1 MVKVNESWETRAF
14 EAAERRRVTKERKE
28 EKSRKRSHKLNAQNL
43 LTRLDEIGERLLTK
57 SLDKAKPLD
66 IHIWTDSLPSDYVIA
81 DEYTDDM
88 TMTPTKKGRA
98 RSNSYATSSPS
109 TPISAKQNRRNR
121 SNSYTA
127 PHSSPQKGSKK
138 NKTGQDYVLG
148 RKGGRQ
154 RSMSNVSDRS
164 EEEQIPTMCSQ
175 HFFAGKDTSG
185 GKKLK
190 KKGSNLSATSVSK
203 QNISLFQVLTSSKLS
218 EEKCTLGRDAL
229 EACKAA
235 SKANFASEILTLTD
249 QMPAIYYLTMKLGKT
264 TENPPKVSEEIS
276 SLLSKQDCPI
286 ASIVYLVIDGMLL
299 FDRYRDGIVLTNSGE
314 HLLYKDCNGVGFK
327 RRTVSIGGY
336 ADTTQGPNEDILDHH
351 QNMVRYLPSQILE
364 YIVLFLPDE
373 SVSSMPLVCK
383 SWYDEIGKSSPD
395 LWIQLLRRRQWPR
408 NDLALSLEPS
418 EERDFYRRTFRSHFS
433 AARNLDTIVQ
443 GLEAIEAGCRS
454 SAPSKPMA
462 KDVAILREKDSHG
475 HYKPGETILRVF
487 SEACVLVADKTD
499 CTLSLYDVAE
509 TNGSADRRCRRKLSV
524 FVAPLGHSKKNK
536 CLLNSMDLDDETIGC
551 LFSVGGSE
559 NRKTM
564 LGVVNRQSFQ
574 SAAGRGGGTSQLEEG
589 SLQSFDLQEKIID
602 CLVSCDDEEVTG
614 WIYSN
619 LLGEDGLDL
628 SPIEC
633 DIKENIVACGS
644 SQFLFEA
651 AIMVPMTFGDDH
663 DDPDLISTALLRL
676 FLFDAK
682 RGGVVWVGPSGIGG
696 TATMQ
701 FWYPLKN
708 SIARNSSPQ
717 LDSEHSH
724 PYSETVFVS
733 RVSADLSSILVSE
746 EGDVVC
752 MKVGKNTTSDS
763 FSDDGGMWHRSPEHN
778 RVVIATSSDIVVAEC
793 YSHVARDTT
802 RLSHK
807 SVFTFYP
814 TADSEHNQIQQ
825 LSVEGSCFEFP
836 IETLRGNH
844 IIAFTTSDASP
855 GADCDKMLTALLI
868 NVQSR
873 AMIYRIQIEDSFEF
887 IESSS
892 EFALTCHQH
901 TVAVATN
908 NGLVLAGQDVRAFT
922 NAASSKRRRPEK
934 KKKKA
939 GYGKQKK
946 DVFARGMRQTLG

>member
-14 EAAERRRVTKERKE
+14 EAAERRRATKQRKE

-57 SLDKAKPLD
+57 SLDKSKPLE
-66 IHIWTDSLPSDYVIA
+66 IHIWTDSLPSEYVIA
-81 DEYTDDM
+81 DEFTDDI
-88 TMTPTKKGRA
+88 TTPTKKGRA
-98 RSNSYATSSPS
+98 RSNSYVASSPS
-109 TPISAKQNRRNR
+109 TPMDGKQNRRNR
-121 SNSYTA
+121 SNSY
-127 PHSSPQKGSKK
+127 SSPQSTPQKGSKK
-138 NKTGQDYVLG
+138 NKSGQDYAFG

-164 EEEQIPTMCSQ
+164 EEEQTPTICSK
-175 HFFAGKDTSG
+175 HFFTGKDVNG

-190 KKGSNLSATSVSK
+190 KKGSNLSASSVSK
-203 QNISLFQVLTSSKLS
+203 QSISLFQVLTNSKLS
-218 EEKCTLGRDAL
+218 EEKRALGRDAL
-229 EACKAA
+229 EACKGA
-235 SKANFASEILTLTD
+235 SKANFASEILTSAD
-249 QMPAIYYLTMKLGKT
+249 QMPAIYYLTLKLGKT
-264 TENPPKVSEEIS
+264 IENPPKVSEEIS
-276 SLLSKQDCPI
+276 TLLSKQDCPT
-286 ASIVYLVIDGMLL
+286 ASIVYLVVDGMLL
-299 FDRYRDGIVLTNSGE
+299 FDRYRDGIVFTNSDE

-327 RRTVSIGGY
+327 RRTVSIGEY
-336 ADTTQGPNEDILDHH
+336 SDTMQEPQDDILDHH

-383 SWYDEIGKSSPD
+383 SWYAEIGKSSPD
-395 LWIQLLRRRQWPR
+395 LWIQLLRRRQWPQ
-408 NDLALSLEPS
+408 NDLAMSLEPS
-418 EERDFYRRTFRSHFS
+418 DERDFYRSTFQSHFS

-443 GLEAIEAGCRS
+443 GLEAIEAGSRS

-462 KDVAILREKDSHG
+462 KDVAILHEKDSHG

-487 SEACVLVADKTD
+487 SEACVLVADKME

-524 FVAPLGHSKKNK
+524 FVAPVGNSKKNK
-536 CLLNSMDLDDETIGC
+536 CSLTSMDLDDETIGC
-551 LFSVGGSE
+551 LFSAGGNE

-564 LGVVNRQSFQ
+564 FGVVDRQSFQ
-574 SAAGRGGGTSQLEEG
+574 SAAGRGGGTSQLEG
-589 SLQSFDLQEKIID
+589 GALRSFDLREKVID
-602 CLVSCDDEEVTG
+602 CLVSCDDEEVTS

-628 SPIEC
+628 SPVEC
-633 DIKENIVACGS
+633 GIKENIVACGN

-651 AIMVPMTFGDDH
+651 AIMVPMTFDDDH
-663 DDPDLISTALLRL
+663 DDPDLMSTALLKL

-682 RGGVVWVGPSGIGG
+682 RGDVVWVGPSGIGG

-717 LDSEHSH
+717 LDSEHSQ
-724 PYSETVFVS
+724 PYSEAVFAS

-746 EGDVVC
+746 DGDVVC
-752 MKVGKNTTSDS
+752 MKVGKNTTMDS
-763 FSDDGGMWHRSPEHN
+763 FSDNDGMWHRSSEHN

-793 YSHVARDTT
+793 YSHVARDST

-814 TADSEHNQIQQ
+814 TTESDYNQIQQ
-825 LSVEGSCFEFP
+825 LSVEGNCFEFP
-836 IETLRGNH
+836 IEALRGEH
-844 IIAFTTSDASP
+844 IVAFATSDPSL
-855 GADCDKMLTALLI
+855 GAGCDKSVTAILI
-868 NVQSR
+868 DVQSR
-873 AMIYRIQIEDSFEF
+873 SMIHRIQIEDAVNF

-892 EFALTCHQH
+892 EFALTCQH
-901 TVAVATN
+901 HTIAVATN
-908 NGLVLAGQDVRAFT
+908 NGLVLAGQDVKAFT
-922 NAASSKRRRPEK
+922 NAASTKRRRPEK
-934 KKKKA
+934 KKKKG

-946 DVFARGMRQTLG
+946 DVFARGMRQSLG